1 MPERGQ
7 FSRQTP
13 GKVSI
18 DLTPG
23 QERIEID
30 GYRLEQHVTSLKLM
44 YDAAKR
50 RPVLLLD
57 LLPTTV
63 NVTGTHV
70 EMNGDFRDFLVA
82 HGWRPPE

>member
-1 MPERGQ
+1 MPNPNAAP
-7 FSRQTP
+7 QTP
-13 GKVSI
+13 GKFVI

-30 GYRLEQHVTSLKLM
+30 GFRIEQHVTAIKLM

-57 LLPTTV
+57 LLPSTV
-63 NVTGTHV
+63 DVTGTGV
-70 EMNGDFRDFLVA
+70 EMSGEFRDFLTS
-82 HGWRPPE
+82 HGWRPPA

>member
-1 MPERGQ
+1 MPDHAP
-7 FSRQTP
+7 QTP
-13 GKVSI
+13 GKLNI

-23 QERIEID
+23 SERIDID
-30 GYRLEQHVTSLKLM
+30 GYRLEQHVTAIRLS

-57 LLPTTV
+57 LLPSTV
-63 NVTGTHV
+63 NVTGTSV
-70 EMNGDFRDFLVA
+70 ELRGDFRDFLIA

>member
-1 MPERGQ
+1 MTNHAP
-7 FSRQTP
+7 QTP

-23 QERIEID
+23 SESIDID
-30 GYRLEQHVTSLKLM
+30 GYRIEQHVTAISLT

-50 RPVLLLD
+50 RPVLMLD
-57 LLPTTV
+57 LLPSTV
-63 NVTGTHV
+63 NVTGTGV
-70 EMNGDFRDFLVA
+70 EMRGDFRDFLIA